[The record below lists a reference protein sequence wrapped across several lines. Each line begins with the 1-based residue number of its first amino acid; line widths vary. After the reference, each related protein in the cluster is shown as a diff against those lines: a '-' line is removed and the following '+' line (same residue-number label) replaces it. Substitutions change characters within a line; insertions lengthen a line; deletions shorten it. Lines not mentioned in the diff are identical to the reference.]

1 MNNTKIHIWTYIL
14 SISLFI
20 LVIQSC
26 SSDNSANQQIV
37 EHETPD
43 NYNGYHDLFELLP
56 SSETGVNFSNDIKD
70 SMQLL
75 CFSFEY
81 AFNGGGVAVGDI
93 NNDGLQDL
101 FFTGTLVDNRLYLNM
116 GNFKFK
122 DITESAGVNNG
133 LAMNIG
139 TSMIDIN
146 NDGFLD
152 IYVCKSGAVQ
162 SPDSRRNTLYIN
174 QGDLTFK
181 EESAKYGL
189 DDPSFATQ
197 TYFSDFD
204 LDGDLDAYCV
214 NHPINWGKES
224 KLNLKMDTRGNIT
237 IVQDTHRLHIT
248 DRFLLNENG
257 KFVDKTFE
265 YGVDNAAF
273 GLSAIVNDFNDD
285 GYPDLYI
292 CNDYAKPDRLM
303 INQEGKGFKDEIL
316 TYFDN
321 ITASAMGSDLM
332 DINDDGQMDIFVNDM
347 MPKEID
353 LIKQQQS
360 YINYDLA
367 IIGRKYGYHDQ
378 FKYNSMQVKMADGLY
393 SNFSFMTD
401 TDKSGWSWAVLSE
414 DYDHNGHSDLFI
426 VNGYLKD
433 VTNMDYS
440 KFKLDS
446 LRKTKKTTVTDLYN
460 SWVTIIDS
468 LYIPNYF
475 YSNEGNMN
483 LVDVSK
489 AWNSGPPSFSNGAAF
504 ADLDND
510 GDLDL
515 IVNNINDP
523 AFIMKNTLDEKS
535 NSKSLRIKLKS
546 EDVNYGSTLQA
557 EYEDGSIKTKYY
569 HPIRGFVSSV
579 EQIIHFAIPE
589 GKSIQSLTIKWPDQT
604 TEQFAISGQTGLKE
618 ITKGTG
624 NKGQIQI
631 KKDKEIFSKTK
642 LNVSHVENEYIDFK
656 REPLLHFMNSTEGPC
671 IGIGDFDNNGYDDV
685 VVGGAYN
692 QESAY
697 LTNNGKSIARVNAE
711 YFKNTVLSEDVDIE
725 VADIDADGDLD
736 FVTLQGGY
744 QWKQEAE
751 QYGVTAYINDGKANF
766 TQLKLTVPQNN
777 MSSIALL
784 DINGD
789 KQLDIFV
796 GGGAIPGAYPFAN
809 ASYLLIRGENG
820 YSISND
826 LPMEGEF
833 GIVKSSE
840 SVDIN
845 GDGLEDLVIGGEWEP
860 IRILINNNGKLEDKT
875 EEYNMS
881 GTNGFW
887 QSISFDDVDGDG
899 DMDIL
904 AGNLGLNTFFKTS
917 KEHPTCIYAYDF
929 DNNGENDPILCTYFG
944 SKSFPVH
951 SRDEILEQMTSLR
964 KKYLRY
970 KPFAQDD
977 IEAMFG
983 KEKVSKATV
992 FLAYTFES
1000 TLFIN
1005 EGGRFIAQAL
1015 PLEAQASM
1023 VRSIVSMD
1031 IDGDNITELM
1041 VGGNFWD
1048 TDLDFGKYDASV
1060 GTILKKTNDGLT
1072 VIDNQGFIANKNVR
1086 SLNVIDGDKILV
1098 GNNNSLLELF
1108 SLKK

>member
-1 MNNTKIHIWTYIL
+1 MIKKNDKVLIQFLGFLFVSFFLFCCASEENNGFEK
-14 SISLFI
+14 
-20 LVIQSC
+20 
-26 SSDNSANQQIV
+26 DAQIEEEAYDGV
-37 EHETPD
+37 K
-43 NYNGYHDLFELLP
+43 DLFELLP
-56 SSETGVNFSNDIKD
+56 PSETGVDFSNEIKD

-122 DITESAGVNNG
+122 DITATAGVNNG

-146 NDGFLD
+146 NDGFMD

-162 SPDSRRNTLYIN
+162 SPNSRRNALYIN
-174 QGDLTFK
+174 QGNLTFK
-181 EESAKYGL
+181 EEAAKYGL
-189 DDPSFATQ
+189 DDSSFATQ

-224 KLNLKMDTRGNIT
+224 KLNLKMDTRGNVT
-237 IVQDTHRLHIT
+237 VVQDTQRLNIT
-248 DRFLLNENG
+248 DKYLENQNG

-303 INQEGKGFKDEIL
+303 INQKGKGFKDEIL
-316 TYFDN
+316 NYFDN

-332 DINDDGQMDIFVNDM
+332 DINDDGKMDIFVNDM
-347 MPKEID
+347 MPEEID

-393 SNFSFMTD
+393 SNHSFITD

-414 DYDHNGHSDLFI
+414 DYDHNGHTDLFI

-446 LRKTKKTTVTDLYN
+446 LRKTKKTTVADLYK

-475 YSNEGNMN
+475 FANNGDMN
-483 LVDVSK
+483 LIDVSK

-523 AFIMKNTLDEKS
+523 AFIMKNNLDQK
-535 NSKSLRIKLKS
+535 SKSSSLRVKLKS
-546 EDVNYGSTLQA
+546 KDVNYGSTLQA
-557 EYEDGSIKTKYY
+557 TYNDGTTKTRYY

-579 EQIIHFAIPE
+579 EQIVHFAIPE
-589 GKSIQSLTIKWPDQT
+589 GKSIQSLKIKWPDRS
-604 TEQFAISGQTGLKE
+604 TEEFSINGETGVKE
-618 ITKGTG
+618 FTKGSG
-624 NKGQIQI
+624 NSSKFTTPSS
-631 KKDKEIFSKTK
+631 KSIFSKE
-642 LNVSHVENEYIDFK
+642 NVDFTHIENEYIDFK

-671 IGIGDFDNNGYDDV
+671 VGVGDFDNNGYDDAII
-685 VVGGAYN
+685 GGAYN
-692 QESAY
+692 QLSTY
-697 LTNNGKSIARVNAE
+697 LENNGSKLIKKQKECFN
-711 YFKNTVLSEDVDIE
+711 NTASSEDVAIQVGD
-725 VADIDADGDLD
+725 VDADGDLD

-744 QWKQEAE
+744 QWKQEAN
-751 QYGVTAYINDGKANF
+751 QYGLSLYLNDGKANF
-766 TQLKLTVPQNN
+766 SQVKLETPKIN
-777 MSSIALL
+777 MSSIALI

-789 KQLDIFV
+789 QKLDIFV
-796 GGGAIPGAYPFAN
+796 GAGAIPGAYPHSN
-809 ASYLLIRGENG
+809 PSYILMATDSG
-820 YSISND
+820 YKIDDSS
-826 LPMEGEF
+826 LPNKNL
-833 GIVKSSE
+833 GIVKASE
-840 SVDIN
+840 VIDIN
-845 GDGLEDLVIGGEWEP
+845 GDGLDDLVTGGEWEP
-860 IRILINNNGKLEDKT
+860 IRILINNDGKLEDNT
-875 EEYNMS
+875 SNYNLS
-881 GTNGFW
+881 DSKGFW
-887 QSISFDDVDGDG
+887 QSITFDDIDGDG
-899 DMDIL
+899 DIDIL
-904 AGNLGLNTFFKTS
+904 AGNLGLNAFFKTS
-917 KEHPTCIYAYDF
+917 KERPTCIYAYDF

-944 SKSFPVH
+944 NKSYPVH

-970 KPFAQDD
+970 RSFAEDD
-977 IEAMFG
+977 IESMFG
-983 KEKVSKATV
+983 KDKVSKAKV
-992 FLAYTFES
+992 FSAYTFAS
-1000 TLFIN
+1000 TVFIN
-1005 EGGRFIAQAL
+1005 EGNQFSSKELPQAAQV
-1015 PLEAQASM
+1015 SM
-1023 VRSIVSMD
+1023 VRSIVPMD
-1031 IDGDNITELM
+1031 IDQDGEKELL

-1060 GTILKKTNDGLT
+1060 GTILKKEAGNLK
-1072 VIDNQGFIANKNVR
+1072 VVDNQGFIANKNVR
-1086 SLNVIDGDKILV
+1086 SLNVIDNKSILI
-1098 GNNNSLLELF
+1098 GNNNGPLELF
-1108 SLKK
+1108 KINR